1 MFFKGLSLFL
11 QALIDIVAASLK
23 LLVSLFPPSP
33 FTFISTIGAG
43 ELMANINYFVPIYE
57 FVTIIEAWLVAIAL
71 YYIYSMWARFLK
83 VVQ

>member
-23 LLVSLFPPSP
+23 LIVSVFPPSP
-33 FTFISTIGAG
+33 FTFIGSVGAG
-43 ELMANINYFVPIYE
+43 DLMANINYFVPIYE
-57 FVTIIEAWLVAIAL
+57 FIAIIEAWLVAIGL
-71 YYIYSMWARFLK
+71 YYVYSMWARFLK